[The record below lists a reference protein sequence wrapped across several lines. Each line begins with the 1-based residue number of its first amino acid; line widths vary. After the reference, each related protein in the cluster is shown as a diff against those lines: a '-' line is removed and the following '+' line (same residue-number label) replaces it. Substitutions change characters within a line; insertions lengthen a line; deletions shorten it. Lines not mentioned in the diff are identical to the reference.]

1 LSEPA
6 EHIWGKVEKVECVGD
21 IAGLYI
27 LDGKRK
33 TDVFDMHGL
42 TKGNIYNPLGVAFQS
57 LSDGT
62 RELCYLIKDDEG
74 KVKLRS
80 TRNFKVVE

>member
-1 LSEPA
+1 MSEP

-21 IAGLYI
+21 ISSLYI
-27 LDGKRK
+27 LNGKK
-33 TDVFDMHGL
+33 HTDVFDMHGL
-42 TKGNIYNPLGVAFQS
+42 AKGRTYVPLGMAFQV

-80 TRNFKVVE
+80 ARNFKVVS